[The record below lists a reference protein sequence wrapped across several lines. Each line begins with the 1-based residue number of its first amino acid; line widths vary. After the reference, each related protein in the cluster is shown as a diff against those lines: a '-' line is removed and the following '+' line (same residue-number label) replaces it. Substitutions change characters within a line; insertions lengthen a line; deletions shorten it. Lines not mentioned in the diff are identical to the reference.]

1 MTNSLSFVSFFSD
14 FLKLASQHCVTD
26 LISKVNLSFFMDLFT
41 GAGLIQPLCSQH
53 PTNTPTPQ
61 HPTSD
66 DANIKEESPAKT
78 IQLPGFQY
86 VIYIDSELEHVRKH
100 YFEMKRIGRGGEC
113 ELSKELTC
121 RLVRNT
127 VTNMVSVVRAS
138 ATEDYTKY
146 PAKEDLQSM
155 ARRLVSYY
163 PMLSDKLD
171 LQRPWV
177 CKHFDMNVII
187 SLQY

>member
-1 MTNSLSFVSFFSD
+1 M
-14 FLKLASQHCVTD
+14 
-26 LISKVNLSFFMDLFT
+26 
-41 GAGLIQPLCSQH
+41 
-53 PTNTPTPQ
+53 
-61 HPTSD
+61 
-66 DANIKEESPAKT
+66 
-78 IQLPGFQY
+78 QY
-86 VIYIDSELEHVRKH
+86 VIYIDSELEHVRTH

-171 LQRPWV
+171 RQRPWV

>member
-1 MTNSLSFVSFFSD
+1 MCFRLDIKGKFVFFHGFIHRSRPHP
-14 FLKLASQHCVTD
+14 APV
-26 LISKVNLSFFMDLFT
+26 
-41 GAGLIQPLCSQH
+41 QPT
-53 PTNTPTPQ
+53 PNNPTPQ
-61 HPTSD
+61 HATSD
-66 DANIKEESPAKT
+66 DTNIKEDSPAKT

-121 RLVRNT
+121 RLVRHT

-138 ATEDYTKY
+138 ATEDYMKY

>member
-1 MTNSLSFVSFFSD
+1 MHPAVWQTLRLRFLF

-41 GAGLIQPLCSQH
+41 GAGLIQLLCS
-53 PTNTPTPQ
+53 Q

-86 VIYIDSELEHVRKH
+86 VIYIDSELEHVSKH

-127 VTNMVSVVRAS
+127 VTNMVSLVRAS

-187 SLQY
+187 SSQY